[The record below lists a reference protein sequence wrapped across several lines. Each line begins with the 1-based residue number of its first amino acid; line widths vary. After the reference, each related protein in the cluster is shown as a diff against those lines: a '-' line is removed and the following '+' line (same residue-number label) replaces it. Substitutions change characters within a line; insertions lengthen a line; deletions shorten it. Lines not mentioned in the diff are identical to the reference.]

1 MGNSKIFCRDDE
13 KKEIIDFIK
22 LKEKNS
28 KTLFVSGQPGTG
40 KTSLIVEILNNDL
53 SENKEY
59 FLKFSI
65 NCLSINSTDD
75 FYDAVFKYM
84 NDATIYNYLQEI
96 LEEKKYNHLIKLL
109 KENPSQNS
117 FLKILN
123 ILGKTPFIILLDE
136 IDFLYKRKDDFL
148 FFSLLTI
155 PYLTNTGVKMI
166 LISN

>member
-1 MGNSKIFCRDDE
+1 MDIKDITEKLGNSKIFCRDDE

-96 LEEKKYNHLIKLL
+96 LEEK
-109 KENPSQNS
+109 
-117 FLKILN
+117 N
-123 ILGKTPFIILLDE
+123 III
-136 IDFLYKRKDDFL
+136 
-148 FFSLLTI
+148 
-155 PYLTNTGVKMI
+155 
-166 LISN
+166 